1 MSSKIFKSKIL
12 LLLNAFSAGA
22 SQAWFCAAA
31 QVIVPDVLPDLEA
44 AVVAGHLADAVRNA
58 GLVRSVIPPVVFPT
72 ASMLLYL
79 DTVCWTQ
86 SCKPW
91 ILPSLTSG
99 SCIGATKTE
108 KEKQE
113 S

>member
-1 MSSKIFKSKIL
+1 MSSKIFKSKIFL
-12 LLLNAFSAGA
+12 LLKTFSAAA

-31 QVIVPDVLPDLEA
+31 QVIVPDVLPDHEA

-58 GLVRSVIPPVVFPT
+58 GLVRSVVPPVVFPT

-86 SCKPW
+86 SW
-91 ILPSLTSG
+91 ILLSLTSG